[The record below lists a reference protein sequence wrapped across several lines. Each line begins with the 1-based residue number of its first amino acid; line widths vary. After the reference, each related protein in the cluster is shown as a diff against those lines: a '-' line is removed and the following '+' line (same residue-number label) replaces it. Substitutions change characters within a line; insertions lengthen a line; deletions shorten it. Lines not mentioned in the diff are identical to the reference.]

1 MNDIKLSRKNP
12 KPHIRVQWHVW
23 YEHQDDLFTM
33 MLINWSRSV
42 SLENLTWG
50 PRTRY
55 TNQRRPPPPPSDGL
69 PPQRPSDFLPPLKL
83 RLWEFS
89 SDLQRWRSSYSIVLP
104 IMPLLSFSSALADI
118 LPLREKNRPGEA
130 VMLLYGG
137 GVRYVLCQ
145 SIFQLAGNFPLWI
158 TAEKTWTEWMVL
170 KLWRWFSRMRPYL
183 FIGVVDTPIGR
194 RIRIIDWVV
203 VVAVGRKS

>member
-118 LPLREKNRPGEA
+118 LPLREKTDPERPLCSYTVEEWDMYSVKA
-130 VMLLYGG
+130 YSSWPAIFLYES
-137 GVRYVLCQ
+137 RRRRHEQ
-145 SIFQLAGNFPLWI
+145 N
-158 TAEKTWTEWMVL
+158 EWYWNCEDDSQGWGL
-170 KLWRWFSRMRPYL
+170 TFL
-183 FIGVVDTPIGR
+183 
-194 RIRIIDWVV
+194 
-203 VVAVGRKS
+203 